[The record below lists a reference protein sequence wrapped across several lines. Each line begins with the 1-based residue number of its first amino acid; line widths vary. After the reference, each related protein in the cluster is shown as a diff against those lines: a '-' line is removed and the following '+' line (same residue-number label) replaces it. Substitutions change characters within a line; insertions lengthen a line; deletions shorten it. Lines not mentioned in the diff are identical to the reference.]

1 MSIHALIK
9 LLNIFLLTIVTL
21 SDKINLHKLLKFIKK
36 LSQERIEFEIQ
47 KLIEKRELYAIS
59 LGGVYALVLYK
70 HTSGKRR

>member
-9 LLNIFLLTIVTL
+9 MLNIFLLTIVTL

-47 KLIEKRELYAIS
+47 KLIENREFYAIS
-59 LGGVYALVLYK
+59 LGSVYAMVLYK